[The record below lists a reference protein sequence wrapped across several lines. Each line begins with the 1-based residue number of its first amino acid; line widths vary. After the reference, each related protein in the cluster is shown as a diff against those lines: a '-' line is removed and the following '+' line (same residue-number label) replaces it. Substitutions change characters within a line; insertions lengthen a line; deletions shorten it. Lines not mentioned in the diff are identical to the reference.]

1 MRKFR
6 SPSSCIIGGPVVD
19 SLDRTD
25 CAIQIGVSVFIIRLL
40 VLRFY
45 AFPQTL
51 FFLLFFIYVNDLLAQ
66 IQFYCY
72 SV

>member
-1 MRKFR
+1 M
-6 SPSSCIIGGPVVD
+6 VD

-25 CAIQIGVSVFIIRLL
+25 CAIQIGVSVYKIRLL

-51 FFLLFFIYVNDLLAQ
+51 VLPLLFFIYVNDLLAQ